1 MKSICENRRERRIT
15 FSLSCGGTFGN
26 ELLERTTFEGE
37 HLRDAGRG
45 QPAADPFVGVRVM
58 HIRGGEGEGG
68 GAGHSVNP
76 LRPQHRKQV
85 GGHCARTSEVIF
97 HLSHKVRASWSL
109 SGHQERVING
119 LSVIFHLSHI
129 LHASVRFLK
138 TCWKTCLG
146 EEAVYC
152 RIYWSEQSAN
162 YSHRKIQ
169 KATRRYRLL

>member
-1 MKSICENRRERRIT
+1 MAKSNFINKNVQGPLFKCPQKRAKLPYKLAGGNNLTLFMKSIFENRRERRIT

-45 QPAADPFVGVRVM
+45 QPAADPFVGIRVM

-97 HLSHKVRASWSL
+97 HLSHKVRAS
-109 SGHQERVING
+109 
-119 LSVIFHLSHI
+119 
-129 LHASVRFLK
+129 
-138 TCWKTCLG
+138 
-146 EEAVYC
+146 
-152 RIYWSEQSAN
+152 
-162 YSHRKIQ
+162 
-169 KATRRYRLL
+169 